1 MENMC
6 WRCSGSFRLSRA
18 AAGDKSCGWWCNG
31 VLVHTTLFLTFLRLS
46 ASLSFAAARHSDV
59 TRQPLR
65 ARQYVSAD
73 VWCGYALICG
83 RCSNCAPGRLC
94 VPAGRPAG
102 PDTRARPWQLECSL
116 PFAAARHSDLTRQP
130 LRAHQYLSA
139 DVWCRSAPICGR
151 CSNCSSGEP
160 FVAHKTRSFSCTS
173 TCRARAFYM
182 NMGGRPARRARA

>member
-1 MENMC
+1 MLLC
-6 WRCSGSFRLSRA
+6 LS
-18 AAGDKSCGWWCNG
+18 
-31 VLVHTTLFLTFLRLS
+31 LLPTTLILLDSPSERVNTSLQMYGAGMRS
-46 ASLSFAAARHSDV
+46 SVGDAASS
-59 TRQPLR
+59 
-65 ARQYVSAD
+65 
-73 VWCGYALICG
+73 
-83 RCSNCAPGRLC
+83 PGRLC

-160 FVAHKTRSFSCTS
+160 FLAHKTRSFSCTS

-182 NMGGRPARRARA
+182 NMGAGRPARRARA